1 MTTSLKRYDPPAD
14 IMQLGAVLKNSGF
27 FDDVKSEAQAIVK
40 VMAGAEMGVGP
51 IAAMAGIHVIKG
63 KVTVGAN
70 LIAAAIKRSGR
81 YDYRVIEM
89 SNTACEIQFYEQGQK
104 VGVSRFTEG
113 DAKAAGTQNM
123 SRFPRNMLFARA
135 LSNGARWYTPDVFG
149 GPIYTPEEMGA
160 QVDEDGDVLAIPEDL
175 PQQRRAPVVRDVTP
189 AAVATFEPAQADP
202 RRKML
207 IGRAT
212 AALRSPRATEME
224 RDLDLDTLSDAQ
236 LDGLISEIRL
246 RGEAGVNDELFDD

>member
-1 MTTSLKRYDPPAD
+1 MTITKYAPPAD
-14 IMQLGAVLKNSGF
+14 MMQLGGVLKNSGF

-104 VGVSRFTEG
+104 VGVSRFTDA

-123 SRFPRNMLFARA
+123 NRFPRNMLFARA

-160 QVDEDGDVLAIPEDL
+160 QVDEDGDVLEIPAVREL
-175 PQQRRAPVVRDVTP
+175 PRPGKTGRDALLAYAGRMLRT
-189 AAVATFEPAQADP
+189 AQATD
-202 RRKML
+202 
-207 IGRAT
+207 
-212 AALRSPRATEME
+212 ME
-224 RDLDLDTLSDAQ
+224 RALDLDDLSDDQ
-236 LDGLISEIRL
+236 LSELINDIRG
-246 RGEAGVNDELFDD
+246 RQEAGVFDD